1 MRESDCPSPEINRR
15 GDMPDVSRTEVGR
28 RIFQLKKEKSVE
40 KAIDLIRQHLGQ
52 DWKSFSQEE
61 IRIVQNLLGNA
72 WVYIERSTWDSF
84 AFSKITDRDMR
95 ALIHIGHEL
104 ELKKIDEKKALND
117 VTAILDH
124 LIS

>member
-1 MRESDCPSPEINRR
+1 
-15 GDMPDVSRTEVGR
+15 MPDVSRTEVGR

-40 KAIDLIRQHLGQ
+40 KAIEMIRQHLKE
-52 DWKSFSQEE
+52 DWKSYSQDE
-61 IRIVQNLLGNA
+61 IKIVQSLLGNA
-72 WVYIERSTWDSF
+72 WVYIERSTWDSY

-95 ALIHIGHEL
+95 TMIHIGHEL